1 MMSEDLPAGTRRR
14 STRWF
19 HELADEMSDVDGSAV
34 VWLATPSPGETA
46 RPLVLPRPRRPE
58 DGYRRPDDGYRS
70 LGH

>member
-1 MMSEDLPAGTRRR
+1 MMSEDLPPTAGTRRR

-34 VWLATPSPGETA
+34 VWLPTPGEFA
-46 RPLVLPRPRRPE
+46 RPLVLPGPRRPE
-58 DGYRRPDDGYRS
+58 DGYRS

>member
-19 HELADEMSDVDGSAV
+19 HELADEMSDVDGTAV
-34 VWLATPSPGETA
+34 VWLSVPHETA
-46 RPLVLPRPRRPE
+46 RPLVLPRPRRP
-58 DGYRRPDDGYRS
+58 DDGYRS